1 VAIDRLP
8 GRIRYRTNIRLQR
21 RFPGREIH
29 RQTGKALKR
38 CRVQLLFRRLM
49 RWIPVGSSRFVPLV
63 NFLVREIILE
73 VVGQGVAA
81 G

>member
-1 VAIDRLP
+1 MPVDSMATLWIP
-8 GRIRYRTNIRLQR
+8 ICTNQSANFSRS
-21 RFPGREIH
+21 P
-29 RQTGKALKR
+29 
-38 CRVQLLFRRLM
+38 VVLFRRLM

>member
-1 VAIDRLP
+1 MATQV
-8 GRIRYRTNIRLQR
+8 
-21 RFPGREIH
+21 
-29 RQTGKALKR
+29 
-38 CRVQLLFRRLM
+38 LFRRLM